1 MMTRGRTRRPDVEAG
16 GRGGGVETNE
26 EEMRERGGWVGVMGE

>member
-1 MMTRGRTRRPDVEAG
+1 MMTRRRTRRPDVEAG

-26 EEMRERGGWVGVMGE
+26 EEMRERRGVMGE